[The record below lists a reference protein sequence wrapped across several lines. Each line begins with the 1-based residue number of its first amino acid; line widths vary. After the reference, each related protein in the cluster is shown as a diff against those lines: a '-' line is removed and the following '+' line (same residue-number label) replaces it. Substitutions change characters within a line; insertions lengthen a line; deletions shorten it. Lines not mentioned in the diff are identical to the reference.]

1 VAKALLQ
8 GEGSKMSGIGDYLKQ
23 VRQQRGY
30 SLEEVNRITN
40 IHIKY
45 LHALENDRFDLLP
58 SPFYAKAFL
67 RTYAKSLGVDT
78 KPLLDHFDKLMKMRP
93 NQEQS
98 KAVTPPKPAS
108 RTKMLPKSSGNF
120 LPPKGQ
126 AQSPRPSGVLS
137 GSPFRQPNNPE
148 PEPAKKSL
156 SSAPNPGLNFRPA
169 NQQNQLPPVP
179 EVTKSPEPPVEPQ
192 PMKHPEPSTQTP
204 VPQTTLSLPPLEAT
218 QQHLLTPRRVAMEL
232 KKQQMKEK
240 KENVKKKKHTMIAM
254 VVGALLLLSGG
265 VYVYLHD
272 HQTSQPEKRNAMEF
286 PSGNGQMEDVNAASQ
301 NSPTL
306 EEGEESSD
314 PYVGQEFLIKNV
326 DKLNVVLKGRSGE
339 STVLYAP
346 TPKDQPQKLTLR
358 VGQEVTLDTA
368 GKNYIWFR
376 LGTPSNVEILVNDQQ
391 INTDAQDAEKSYVV
405 KVQ

>member
-1 VAKALLQ
+1 
-8 GEGSKMSGIGDYLKQ
+8 MSGIGAYLKQ

-67 RTYAKSLGVDT
+67 RTYAKSLGVDA
-78 KPLLDHFDKLMKMRP
+78 KPLLDHFDKTIKMRP
-93 NQEQS
+93 NQSEQA
-98 KAVTPPKPAS
+98 KAVQPPKPAAQSKMFPKPS
-108 RTKMLPKSSGNF
+108 RSL
-120 LPPKGQ
+120 LAPKGQ
-126 AQSPRPSGVLS
+126 AQSPKPRMLS
-137 GSPFRQPNNPE
+137 GNHYRKTNNPE
-148 PEPAKKSL
+148 PDFTKNQAP
-156 SSAPNPGLNFRPA
+156 SAPAPDPKLHFRPM
-169 NQQNQLPPVP
+169 NQQNQLPPIP
-179 EVTKSPEPPVEPQ
+179 EDPKRAEHLAHPEQPKQPEPP
-192 PMKHPEPSTQTP
+192 TQTQL
-204 VPQTTLSLPPLEAT
+204 PQTTMYLPPIETT

-232 KKQQMKEK
+232 KKQQNKEK
-240 KENVKKKKHTMIAM
+240 KENVKKKKHTVIAL

-265 VYVYLHD
+265 VYVYMNSNES
-272 HQTSQPEKRNAMEF
+272 SQPANRDVTERPADDQEMV
-286 PSGNGQMEDVNAASQ
+286 DVNAASQ
-301 NSPTL
+301 DLPTL
-306 EEGEESSD
+306 VEGEEASD
-314 PYVGQEFLIKNV
+314 PYVGQEYLIKNV

-339 STVLYAP
+339 SKVLYAP
-346 TPKDQPQKLTLR
+346 TSKDQPKELTLS

-368 GKNYIWFR
+368 GKNFIWFR